1 MSPTETLLSSLE
13 DEETVKNRYQVE
25 LPDFYGPMDLLL
37 TLIEQEDMEITKIS
51 LAKVTDQFLAYINA
65 TPNITPDMLTQFLIV
80 AAKLILIKSQVLL
93 PKPPPG
99 LITEA
104 EETGADDL
112 VQQLKDYKRF
122 KQLAQELEA
131 IQSANRR
138 SFVRTAPLPKIEPR
152 LNMGDVVVGDLLK
165 AVRQALAVKPEQP
178 QVNSVVSRETITI
191 GTQIS
196 LIKNRLTTHKKVG
209 FYEFLTRLHSRV
221 EVIVT
226 LLAVL
231 ELVKRHAIDIEQTE
245 DFGEINIIKKENAAL
260 SEDEW
265 LKLSEINDIS

>member
-1 MSPTETLLSSLE
+1 MTETLLSSLE
-13 DEETVKNRYQVE
+13 DEETAQKRYQVE

-37 TLIEQEDMEITKIS
+37 TLIEQEDLEITQIS
-51 LAKVTDQFLAYINA
+51 LAKVTDQYLAYINA
-65 TPNITPDMLTQFLIV
+65 TPNITPDMLTQFLVV

-93 PKPPPG
+93 PKPPPS
-99 LITEA
+99 LIAEV

-122 KQLAQELEA
+122 KQLAQELDTL
-131 IQSANRR
+131 QSANRR

-152 LNMGDVVVGDLLK
+152 LNIGDVTMGDLLK
-165 AVRQALAVKPEQP
+165 VVRQVLAVKPEQP
-178 QVNSVVSRETITI
+178 QVDSVVPREIITI
-191 GTQIS
+191 GRQIS
-196 LIKNRLTTHKKVG
+196 LIKDRLTTHQKVG
-209 FYEFLTRLHSRV
+209 FNEFLTHLRSRV

-245 DFGEINIIKKENAAL
+245 DFGEINIIKKDNAAL

-265 LKLSEINDIS
+265 LKLSEMNDLS